1 MAISFSRDEKLEFI
15 MLNNY
20 NQTSTKLA
28 FHSDETS
35 KDKLSIK
42 KNWLFIIVIQVHAK
56 PHKNLF
62 ISTCSLHR
70 NIKSS

>member
-42 KNWLFIIVIQVHAK
+42 KKLAIYYCHPGACQTTQKLVHFYMLITQK
-56 PHKNLF
+56 HK
-62 ISTCSLHR
+62 
-70 NIKSS
+70 K